1 MRINLLAI
9 SISLRCTFFCLHVRV
24 CDKKMKIRKSELT
37 LTVFSCMHV
46 LKTHTE
52 TLLCITVL
60 MKVKIVP
67 YTVHATRSVS
77 VSVNENG

>member
-46 LKTHTE
+46 LKTHRD
-52 TLLCITVL
+52 I
-60 MKVKIVP
+60 IVH
-67 YTVHATRSVS
+67 YCAHEGQNCSIYCTRYSLRVRVS
-77 VSVNENG
+77 Q